1 MKKIIGSELK
11 NIISDLN
18 YFMLIKCKSNV
29 LDFEQF
35 IFEDPVRFSY
45 LESYLYLNL

>member
-1 MKKIIGSELK
+1 MKSIIDYELD

-18 YFMLIKCKSNV
+18 SYIYIKCKANIS
-29 LDFEQF
+29 DFEALK
-35 IFEDPVRFSY
+35 FENPVRFSH